1 MLNCCMNYYLLF
13 FLSYFLTLL
22 LLHFSLSLY
31 LSLSRFCFISHLIHT
46 IKLLKILDRSGRRI
60 FAVVPN
66 NKDHVPGRILVSSS
80 PIQFQFI
87 ILYYSSM
94 ELILNYVKKSWL
106 AACMRDSTSLH
117 TVLYLSFFTYL
128 SLHSQHNPVVP
139 ILSFLSHF
147 ILFYFK

>member
-1 MLNCCMNYYLLF
+1 MNYYLLF
-13 FLSYFLTLL
+13 FLSFPISLFHSSSTSLFISFL
-22 LLHFSLSLY
+22 FYIS
-31 LSLSRFCFISHLIHT
+31 SHLIHT
-46 IKLLKILDRSGRRI
+46 IKLLKIIDRSGRRI

-94 ELILNYVKKSWL
+94 ELILNYVEKSWL

-147 ILFYFK
+147 ILFYILNKYK

>member
-1 MLNCCMNYYLLF
+1 MNYYLLF
-13 FLSYFLTLL
+13 FLSYFLIP
-22 LLHFSLSLY
+22 LHFSLSLY

-46 IKLLKILDRSGRRI
+46 IQLLKIIDRSGRRI

-94 ELILNYVKKSWL
+94 KLILNYVEKKL
-106 AACMRDSTSLH
+106 AGCMHERFHIITYC
-117 TVLYLSFFTYL
+117 TVFIFLYLSFFTL
-128 SLHSQHNPVVP
+128 TTQPGCSDSLFS
-139 ILSFLSHF
+139 LSFHL
-147 ILFYFK
+147 ILF